1 MKKLIFL
8 VGLIVAAK
16 FSVAQVTT
24 IPVFP
29 VADEPVTITIDVTGT
44 ELENFSWNNTTNP
57 VYIWAWLPECSS
69 SCDAPTNVNPATSPA
84 QDAAKA
90 YRISTNKYQI
100 VITPTTFFNKPAAEI
115 TRMGFLLKAK
125 DWAGGQ
131 TPDYMLD
138 IAAEDDFIVSIA
150 TPSTFPLFKS
160 QGEQLPV
167 TANTSEAADLVLK
180 INNVTVASAT
190 AATSL
195 SYTHTITEAPGT
207 YDVTISAD
215 NGEEVKTKSFQYIV
229 RKATVSATRPA
240 GIVDGINYGGDPTKV
255 VLSIW
260 APGKSSVY
268 IRGDFNDW
276 KIESAYQLKKDGEHF
291 WIELTGLTAGQEY
304 AYQYLVEESVWIAD
318 PYADK
323 ILDPDDQ
330 YIPASIYPNLK
341 TFPADALHTKWY
353 FNRVAVFQTGQ
364 VAYTWQ
370 TADYERPA
378 KEKLIVYELLV
389 RDFFSS
395 DERSYQNLIDTIGYF
410 KRLGA
415 NAIELMP
422 IMEFNGND
430 SWGYNPTFMF
440 APDKYYGPKDKLK
453 EFIDRCHAQGI
464 AVILDI
470 AMNHQ
475 DMPNAYVMMDYDFV
489 AGKPGANN
497 KWFNTDARH
506 PFNVFYDMNHEST
519 YTKKYLD
526 TVNYYWLH
534 EYKIDG
540 FRFDLS
546 KGFTQTNNPDN
557 VDAWSAYDASRI
569 ALLKRMADKIW
580 SHSPDAYVILE
591 HLSVN
596 DEEKEL
602 AEYRAAEGKGMML
615 WGNLNYAY
623 GQNTMGYGT
632 GSDINGIY
640 YTNRNWTVPH
650 LVGYMESHDEERLM
664 FKNLQYG
671 SSSGSYNVK
680 TEATAL
686 DRVKAASLLF
696 YTIPGPKMLWQFGE
710 MGYDESIN
718 RCPDGTISDN
728 CRVSAKPVKWE
739 YLDDPLHAALFDHTT
754 ELITLRKTYDVF
766 TEGTA
771 AITGGA
777 SLVKQVTLKNSP
789 YTATPANASEM
800 NVQLAVN
807 FELTAKTVNIAFPHT
822 GTWYDYYNEGKPVQV
837 TSATLPV
844 LLQAGAYKLFT
855 DVPLKEVP
863 VTGIEELIPGA
874 GIHPNPTNNTFRI
887 ELASGTVRDVKLFDT
902 KGVEQKIAVSDD
914 EINIAHLTTG
924 LYLLR
929 VTTST
934 GQQLTGKVM
943 KK

>member
-16 FSVAQVTT
+16 LSAAQVTT
-24 IPVFP
+24 SPVFP
-29 VADEPVTITIDVTGT
+29 VADQSVTITVDVTGT
-44 ELENFSWNNTTNP
+44 ALQDFNWNNTSNP
-57 VYIWAWLPECSS
+57 VYIWAGLPDCSS
-69 SCDAPTNVNPATSPA
+69 ACDAPTNVNPATSA
-84 QDAAKA
+84 QSAAKA
-90 YRISTNKYQI
+90 YRITTNKYQ
-100 VITPTTFFNKPAAEI
+100 VVLTPTAFFNKPAAEI
-115 TRMGFLLKAK
+115 TRMGFLLKAT
-125 DWAGGQ
+125 DWAGGK
-131 TPDYMLD
+131 TPDYILD
-138 IAAEDDFIVSIA
+138 IATPDNFIVSLA
-150 TPSTFPLFKS
+150 TPTKFPLFKN

-167 TANTSEAADLVLK
+167 TVNVSEAADLVLK
-180 INNVTVASAT
+180 MNNVTVASA
-190 AATSL
+190 ANATTL
-195 SYTHTITEAPGT
+195 NYTHTLTEAAGT
-207 YDVTISAD
+207 YPAVITAD
-215 NGEEVKTKSFQYIV
+215 NGEEIKTISFEYTV
-229 RKATVSATRPA
+229 RKATVNAARSA
-240 GIVDGINYGGDPTKV
+240 GVVDGINYGSDPTKV
-255 VLSIW
+255 VLSLW

-268 IRGDFNDW
+268 IRGDFNNW
-276 KIESAYQLKKDGEHF
+276 KIDPAYLMKKDGEHF

-304 AYQYLVEESVWIAD
+304 GYQYLVEESVWIAD

-330 YIPASIYPNLK
+330 YIPATVYPNLK
-341 TFPADALHTKWY
+341 TFPAHALHAQWY

-370 TADYERPA
+370 TTNYQRPE
-378 KEKLIVYELLV
+378 KEKLIVYELLI
-389 RDFFSS
+389 RDFFDS
-395 DERSYQNLIDTIGYF
+395 DERSYQNLIDTISYF
-410 KRLGA
+410 KRLGV
-415 NAIELMP
+415 NAVELMP

-430 SWGYNPTFMF
+430 SWGYNPAFMF
-440 APDKYYGPKDKLK
+440 APDKYYGPKNKLK

-464 AVILDI
+464 AVIFDI

-475 DMPNAYVMMDYDFV
+475 DMPNSYVMMDFDFG
-489 AGKPGANN
+489 AGKPTANN
-497 KWFNTDARH
+497 KWFNTDAKH
-506 PFNVFYDMNHEST
+506 PFNVFFDMNHESS

-546 KGFTQTNNPDN
+546 KGFTQTNNPNN

-580 SHSPDAYVILE
+580 SHSPETYIILE
-591 HLSVN
+591 HLAVN

-632 GSDINGIY
+632 GSDINNIY
-640 YTNRNWTVPH
+640 HANRHWTVPH

-671 SSSGSYNVK
+671 NSSGSYNVK

-686 DRVKAASLLF
+686 DRVKAASLFF

-710 MGYDESIN
+710 IGYDESIN
-718 RCPDGTISDN
+718 RCPDGTISED
-728 CRVSAKPVKWE
+728 CRVAAKPAKWE
-739 YLDDPLHAALFDHTT
+739 YLEEPLHKALFDHTA
-754 ELITLRKTYDVF
+754 ELISLRKKYDVF

-771 AITGGA
+771 TITGGA
-777 SLVKQVTLKNSP
+777 SLVKQATLKNNP
-789 YTATPANASEM
+789 YTTTPADASGM

-807 FELTAKTVNIAFPHT
+807 FELTSKTVNIAFPHT
-822 GTWYDYYNEGKPVQV
+822 GTWYDYYDNGKPVQV
-837 TSATLPV
+837 ANTTLPV
-844 LLQAGAYKLFT
+844 LLQAGGYKLFT

-863 VTGIEELIPGA
+863 VTGIEDLIPGA
-874 GIHPNPTNNTFRI
+874 DIHPNPTNNTFRI
-887 ELASGTVRDVKLFDT
+887 ELESGIVREVKLFDM
-902 KGVEQKIAVSDD
+902 KGAEQPIRVSDD
-914 EINIAHLTTG
+914 EVNIANLSAG

-929 VTTST
+929 VTTSS
-934 GQQLTGKVM
+934 GRQLSGKVI

>member
-1 MKKLIFL
+1 MKKLIFF
-8 VGLIVAAK
+8 VGWMTAATWAM
-16 FSVAQVTT
+16 AQVTT
-24 IPVFP
+24 SPVFP
-29 VADEPVTITIDVTGT
+29 VADQPVTITVDVTGT
-44 ELENFSWNNTTNP
+44 GLENFNWNNTTNP
-57 VYIWAWLPECSS
+57 VYIWAWLPDCSA
-69 SCDAPTNVNPATSPA
+69 SCDAPTNVNPATTA
-84 QDAAKA
+84 QEAAKA
-90 YRISTNKYQI
+90 FRITTNKFQI
-100 VITPTTFFNKPAAEI
+100 TLTPTAFFNKPAAEI
-115 TRMGFLLKAK
+115 TRMGFLLKAT
-125 DWAGGQ
+125 DWAGGK
-131 TPDYMLD
+131 TPDYILQMTTP
-138 IAAEDDFIVSIA
+138 DDFIVSFA
-150 TPSTFPLFKS
+150 TPTSSPLFKS
-160 QGEQLPV
+160 QGEQLPI
-167 TANTSEAADLVLK
+167 TANVSEAADLVLK
-180 INNVTVASAT
+180 INNNTVASVADAT
-190 AATSL
+190 TL
-195 SYTHTITEAPGT
+195 SYTHTIAEAPGT

-215 NGEEVKTKSFQYIV
+215 NGEAVKTKSFQYIV
-229 RKATVSATRPA
+229 RKATVTVARPA
-240 GIVDGINYGGDPTKV
+240 GIVDGINYGSDPTKV
-255 VLSIW
+255 VLSLW

-276 KIESAYQLKKDGEHF
+276 KLDPAYLMNKDGEHF

-341 TFPADALHTKWY
+341 MFPSAALHSQWY
-353 FNRVAVFQTGQ
+353 FNRLAVFQTGQ

-370 TADYERPA
+370 TTNYERPA
-378 KEKLIVYELLV
+378 KEKLIVYELLI

-430 SWGYNPTFMF
+430 SWGYNPAFMF
-440 APDKYYGPKDKLK
+440 APDKYYGPKNKLK

-464 AVILDI
+464 AVIFDI

-475 DMPNAYVMMDYDFV
+475 DMPNAYVMMDFDFT
-489 AGKPGANN
+489 ASKPTANN
-497 KWFNTDARH
+497 KWFNTDAKH
-506 PFNVFYDMNHEST
+506 PFNVFYDMNHESS

-526 TVNYYWLH
+526 TVNYYWLN

-546 KGFTQTNNPDN
+546 KGFTQTNNPNDVN
-557 VDAWSAYDASRI
+557 AWSAYDASRI
-569 ALLKRMADKIW
+569 ALLKRMADEIW
-580 SHSPDAYVILE
+580 SHSPETYIILE
-591 HLSVN
+591 HLAVN

-623 GQNTMGYGT
+623 GQNTMGYAS
-632 GSDINGIY
+632 GSDINTIY
-640 YTNRNWTVPH
+640 YANRNWTVPH
-650 LVGYMESHDEERLM
+650 LVGYMESHDEERIM

-671 SSSGSYNVK
+671 NSSGAYSIK
-680 TEATAL
+680 TEVTAL

-718 RCPDGTISDN
+718 RCPDGTISDD

-739 YLDDPLHAALFDHTT
+739 YLEEPLHAALFDHTA
-754 ELITLRKTYDVF
+754 ELISLRKTYDVF
-766 TEGTA
+766 TEGAVT
-771 AITGGA
+771 ITGGA
-777 SLVKQVTLKNSP
+777 SLVKQVTLKNNP
-789 YTATPANASEM
+789 YTETPASTSEM
-800 NVQLAVN
+800 NAQLTVN
-807 FELTAKTVNIAFPHT
+807 FELTSKTVNIAFPHT
-822 GTWYDYYNEGKPVQV
+822 GTWYDYYDEGKPVQV
-837 TSATLPV
+837 TNATLPM
-844 LLQAGAYKLFT
+844 LLPAGSYKLFT

-863 VTGIEELIPGA
+863 VTGIEDLIPGA
-874 GIHPNPTNNTFRI
+874 GIHPNPTANTFRI
-887 ELASGTVRDVKLFDT
+887 ELASGMVREVKLFDT
-902 KGVEQKIAVSDD
+902 KGAEQPIRVSGD
-914 EINIAHLTTG
+914 EIDMAHLNAG

-934 GQQLTGKVM
+934 GKQLSGKVI

>member
-8 VGLIVAAK
+8 VGLIAVAK

-24 IPVFP
+24 IPAFP
-29 VADEPVTITIDVTGT
+29 VADQQVTITVDVTGT
-44 ELENFSWNNTTNP
+44 ELENFSWNDITNP

-69 SCDAPTNVNPATSPA
+69 SCDAPTNVNPATAPA

-100 VITPTTFFNKPAAEI
+100 VITPTTFFDKPAADI
-115 TRMGFLLKAK
+115 TRIGFLLKAK

-138 IAAEDDFIVSIA
+138 VTTEDDFIVSFA
-150 TPSTFPLFKS
+150 TPSSFPLFKS
-160 QGEQLPV
+160 PGEQLSV
-167 TANTSEAADLVLK
+167 IANVSEAVNLVLK
-180 INNVTVASAT
+180 INNITVASAAN
-190 AATSL
+190 AATL
-195 SYTHTITEAPGT
+195 SYIHTITEAPGT
-207 YDVTISAD
+207 YRVAITAD
-215 NGEEVKTKSFQYIV
+215 NGEEVKTNSFQYIV
-229 RKATVSATRPA
+229 RKATVSAARPA
-240 GIVDGINYGGDPTKV
+240 SIVDGINYGSDPTKV
-255 VLSIW
+255 VLSLW

-268 IRGDFNDW
+268 IRGDFNGW

-330 YIPASIYPNLK
+330 YIPASVYPNLK
-341 TFPADALHTKWY
+341 AFPADALHTKWY

-364 VAYTWQ
+364 IGYTWQ
-370 TADYERPA
+370 TTEYERPA
-378 KEKLIVYELLV
+378 KEKLIVYELLI

-395 DERSYQNLIDTIGYF
+395 DARSYQSLIDTIGYF
-410 KRLGA
+410 KQLGA

-430 SWGYNPTFMF
+430 SWGYNPAFMF
-440 APDKYYGPKDKLK
+440 APDKYYGSKDKLK
-453 EFIDRCHAQGI
+453 EFVDRCHAQGI

-475 DMPNAYVMMDYDFV
+475 DMPNAYVMMDYDFT
-489 AGKPGANN
+489 AGKPTANN

-506 PFNVFYDMNHEST
+506 PFNVFYDMNHESA

-557 VDAWSAYDASRI
+557 VDVWSAYDASRI
-569 ALLKRMADKIW
+569 AILKRMADKIW
-580 SHSPDAYVILE
+580 THSPDAYVILE

-596 DEEKEL
+596 YEEKEL

-623 GQNTMGYGT
+623 GQNAMGYGS
-632 GSDINGIY
+632 GSDISGIY
-640 YTNRNWTVPH
+640 YANRNWSVPH

-671 SSSGSYNVK
+671 NSSGVYNVK
-680 TEATAL
+680 TEAVSL
-686 DRVKAASLLF
+686 DRVKAAALLF

-718 RCPDGTISDN
+718 RCPDGTISDD

-739 YLDDPLHAALFDHTT
+739 YLEEPLHAALFDHTQ

-766 TEGTA
+766 TKGTA

-777 SLVKQVTLKNSP
+777 SLAKQVTLKNSP
-789 YTATPANASEM
+789 YTATPVSASEM

-807 FELTAKTVNIAFPHT
+807 FELSAKTVNIAFPHT
-822 GTWYDYYNEGKPVQV
+822 GTWYDYYNDGKPVQV
-837 TSATLPV
+837 SSATLPV

-863 VTGIEELIPGA
+863 VTGIEELIPGS
-874 GIHPNPTNNTFRI
+874 GIHPNPASNTFRI
-887 ELASGTVRDVKLFDT
+887 ALASGTVRDVKLFDM
-902 KGVEQKIAVSDD
+902 KGAEQKIVISND
-914 EINIAHLTTG
+914 EINIANLTTG
-924 LYLLR
+924 VYLLR

-934 GQQLTGKVM
+934 GQQLAGKVM

>member
-1 MKKLIFL
+1 M
-8 VGLIVAAK
+8 
-16 FSVAQVTT
+16 
-24 IPVFP
+24 
-29 VADEPVTITIDVTGT
+29 
-44 ELENFSWNNTTNP
+44 
-57 VYIWAWLPECSS
+57 
-69 SCDAPTNVNPATSPA
+69 
-84 QDAAKA
+84 
-90 YRISTNKYQI
+90 
-100 VITPTTFFNKPAAEI
+100 
-115 TRMGFLLKAK
+115 
-125 DWAGGQ
+125 
-131 TPDYMLD
+131 
-138 IAAEDDFIVSIA
+138 
-150 TPSTFPLFKS
+150 
-160 QGEQLPV
+160 
-167 TANTSEAADLVLK
+167 
-180 INNVTVASAT
+180 
-190 AATSL
+190 
-195 SYTHTITEAPGT
+195 
-207 YDVTISAD
+207 
-215 NGEEVKTKSFQYIV
+215 
-229 RKATVSATRPA
+229 
-240 GIVDGINYGGDPTKV
+240 
-255 VLSIW
+255 
-260 APGKSSVY
+260 
-268 IRGDFNDW
+268 
-276 KIESAYQLKKDGEHF
+276 KKDGEHF

-330 YIPASIYPNLK
+330 YIPAAVYPDLK
-341 TFPADALHTKWY
+341 QFPSEALHSQWY

-370 TADYERPA
+370 TTAYQRPE
-378 KEKLIVYELLV
+378 KEKLVVYELLI
-389 RDFFSS
+389 RDFFDS

-430 SWGYNPTFMF
+430 SWGYNPAFMF
-440 APDKYYGPKDKLK
+440 APDKYYGPKNKLK

-475 DMPNAYVMMDYDFV
+475 DMPNSYVMMDFDFG
-489 AGKPGANN
+489 AGKPTANN
-497 KWFNTDARH
+497 KWFNTDAKH
-506 PFNVFYDMNHEST
+506 PFNVFFDMNHESN

-546 KGFTQTNNPDN
+546 KGFTQTNNPNDVN
-557 VDAWSAYDASRI
+557 AWSAYDASRI
-569 ALLKRMADKIW
+569 VLLKRMADKIW
-580 SHSPDAYVILE
+580 SHSPETYIILE
-591 HLSVN
+591 HLAVN

-602 AEYRAAEGKGMML
+602 AEYRVAEGKGMML

-623 GQNTMGYGT
+623 GQNTMGYGS
-632 GSDINGIY
+632 GSDINNIY
-640 YTNRNWTVPH
+640 YVNRNWTVPH

-686 DRVKAASLLF
+686 DRVKAASLFF

-718 RCPDGTISDN
+718 RCPDGTISDD
-728 CRVSAKPVKWE
+728 CRVAAKPAKWQ
-739 YLDDPLHAALFDHTT
+739 YLDEPLHKALFDHTA
-754 ELITLRKTYDVF
+754 ELISLRKTYDVF

-771 AITGGA
+771 TITGGS
-777 SLVKQVTLKNSP
+777 SLVKQATLKNNP

-807 FELTAKTVNIAFPHT
+807 FELTSKTVNIGFPHT
-822 GTWYDYYNEGKPVQV
+822 GTWYDYYDNGKPVQV
-837 TSATLPV
+837 ANTTLPV
-844 LLQAGAYKLFT
+844 LMQAGAYKLFT

-863 VTGIEELIPGA
+863 VTGIEDMIPGA
-874 GIHPNPTNNTFRI
+874 GIHPNPTDNTFRI
-887 ELASGTVRDVKLFDT
+887 TLVSGIVREVKTFDM
-902 KGVEQKIAVSDD
+902 KGAEQPIRVSGD
-914 EINIAHLTTG
+914 EVDIAHLNAG

-929 VTTST
+929 VTTSS
-934 GQQLTGKVM
+934 GRQLSGKVIR
-943 KK
+943 K